1 MDQISLKKDFEDRK
15 YNIQVFQK
23 EELELIASG
32 FKSQLGEVR
41 TAIKNVDILLKKK
54 KFETKKNYLDQYR
67 AGLLEDLI
75 NKGTRQIGII
85 DDKCIDVT
93 GMPTTLIF
101 FQKMK
106 ADIYRYMAEFST
118 SEKRQKFKV
127 DALQLYQ
134 KAEQNYKMIKEN
146 KLQDENSHQEDTID
160 CLRLGFVLNYAV
172 FLYEI
177 ANDQKKAIR
186 ILKKEI
192 QDTLDDFDK
201 WDKDE
206 LEQIKQQIELI
217 QENIN
222 LWKKSVD
229 TDSEEE
235 N

>member
-1 MDQISLKKDFEDRK
+1 
-15 YNIQVFQK
+15 
-23 EELELIASG
+23 
-32 FKSQLGEVR
+32 
-41 TAIKNVDILLKKK
+41 LKKK
-54 KFETKKNYLDQYR
+54 KFETKKGYLDQYR
-67 AGLLEDLI
+67 SGLLQDLI
-75 NKGTRQIGII
+75 TKGKRQLSII
-85 DDKCIDVT
+85 DGFCIDAT
-93 GMPTTLIF
+93 GKVTTLIF

-106 ADIYRYMAEFST
+106 ADINRYMAEFSNGT
-118 SEKRQKFKV
+118 ERQTFKTE
-127 DALQLYQ
+127 ALMLYQ

-146 KLQDENSHQEDTID
+146 KLQDHQEETID

-177 ANDQKKAIR
+177 NNDQKKAVR